1 MWLSFTVSVLKWF
14 FIMEKSKKID
24 QLNIHQET
32 IISFVEK
39 YRSIIE
45 DKKTNLVFNKQK
57 NECWEKLAGVF
68 HSNDWPQNWPTTK
81 KQNNL
86 NLKTR

>member
-1 MWLSFTVSVLKWF
+1 MVLYHGKV
-14 FIMEKSKKID
+14 IQKD
-24 QLNIHQET
+24 QLNIHQDT
-32 IISFVEK
+32 ITSSSKK

-45 DKKTNLVFNKQK
+45 YKKNNLVFNKQK
-57 NECWEKLAGVF
+57 NECWEKLAWVF
-68 HSNDWPQNWPTTK
+68 HSSNWPQNWSTTK